1 MIFTHQSF
9 RALSLASPL
18 QLGVRQDSLASVKRL
33 LHSLPKNKNIKFSHV
48 HVVNAEGK
56 LDPLR
61 PLSELLVAYPRKEF
75 VIQQVTE
82 DRPIVR
88 IIDSKTAFEK
98 EKAIK
103 RANKAAEKQQINKEI
118 QMTWGVAMGDLT
130 HKISKVRA
138 ELEKNNRVDL
148 IFAPKKRQAVP
159 SPKERGEKAG
169 EVLEMLKD
177 VGQESKPRTMLK
189 SHLTLHLEAKPM
201 DTT

>member
-1 MIFTHQSF
+1 MICTRRTF
-9 RALSLASPL
+9 RALSLAGPL
-18 QLGVRQDSLASVKRL
+18 QLGVREDNLASVKRP

-75 VIQQVTE
+75 LIQQVTV
-82 DRPIVR
+82 DQPIVR
-88 IIDSKTAFEK
+88 IMDSKVAYEK

-103 RANKAAEKQQINKEI
+103 RALKAAEKQQINKEI
-118 QMTWGVAMGDLT
+118 QMTWGVAMGDLA

-159 SPKERGEKAG
+159 SPKERDEKVV

-177 VGQESKPRTMLK
+177 VGQESKLRTLLK
-189 SHLTLHLEAKPM
+189 SHLTLHLEAKPV